1 MSEATHFIGALEAA
15 FHVDF
20 QVGQALYRTPA
31 LPTVSSKHTKHG
43 GVCECMCVCAYVSA
57 CVCMCVCTE
66 CMHARVCIHE
76 YVCVP
81 VCVCV
86 CLLSFQELALPV

>member
-31 LPTVSSKHTKHG
+31 LPTVPSKHTKHG
-43 GVCECMCVCAYVSA
+43 GVCVSA
-57 CVCMCVCTE
+57 CACVRT
-66 CMHARVCIHE
+66 
-76 YVCVP
+76 
-81 VCVCV
+81 
-86 CLLSFQELALPV
+86 